1 MVVSGLQQSACSSCG
16 ETFVLEAQHDFN
28 ASLIEQKSRTEQFF
42 VNPGFIRSFRERFSL
57 SQRSASKLFGAGA
70 SAFGKWESGQ
80 LPSGPAALLL
90 QAAMHVPG
98 VTQFLASLADVEVAE
113 AQEGLSWQTDVP
125 SASQIQRK
133 LTLRRIELPPSE
145 RSYASDESSDFTLD
159 ELYGQAA

>member
-1 MVVSGLQQSACSSCG
+1 
-16 ETFVLEAQHDFN
+16 
-28 ASLIEQKSRTEQFF
+28 
-42 VNPGFIRSFRERFSL
+42 
-57 SQRSASKLFGAGA
+57 
-70 SAFGKWESGQ
+70 
-80 LPSGPAALLL
+80 
-90 QAAMHVPG
+90 MHVPG